1 MPAAKKNRTQSS
13 IDGLSHVDCIDLVVR
28 KGTLV
33 PGVEEIATSWRRCLT
48 AHHLDPEIKA
58 APHIITEKEIKDSR
72 EPLRNVILHAQE
84 ELDRLYAI
92 VGPQQYVVLLCNRD
106 GVAIHHRGNE
116 SLADTYKD
124 RGIWLGA
131 VVSEQMEG
139 TNGIGTCITDQRA
152 TMVHRDQ
159 HFRTRHIDLSCAGA
173 PIFDP
178 LGRLAGV
185 LDTSSMNPQ
194 TTEQSLSLAMAAT
207 KLSARGIEERIFR
220 EYFRH
225 AWNIAAAPCGGSE
238 VAVLLAVDNDHRI
251 LGADHIA
258 RRIFGL
264 TDEVLNQG
272 TALATIFEYD
282 SSIFRCKRMQDVAA
296 RLLRTGT
303 DEAWNALITPPACG
317 MSGLCSPT
325 EALLH
330 SRPRVGML
338 AHLPLPADPPT
349 TRGGLAPA
357 RANRVCEYHGIVRD
371 FDWPKWL
378 PRAVRIFRNPSLLRK
393 ARMKTCLKLLTLH
406 IRRDRFCDGHLGAML
421 ASGHITAII
430 RRMDT
435 FVQNST
441 PNLAI
446 YSLAGPRICD
456 RGHMIRRH
464 NSHQSRGRLPS
475 GF

>member
-258 RRIFGL
+258 RRIFNL

-303 DEAWNALITPPACG
+303 DEPWNALITPPACR
-317 MSGLCSPT
+317 MSGWCSPT

-357 RANRVCEYHGIVRD
+357 RANRVCEYIDSHLQENIALEVLAGIAQLSVHHFARA
-371 FDWPKWL
+371 FRQTLGIPPHNYIVQRRVERAQQMLRNTEL
-378 PRAVRIFRNPSLLRK
+378 PLSEIAIVAGFTDQSHLARHFRTITGVSPSL
-393 ARMKTCLKLLTLH
+393 ARH
-406 IRRDRFCDGHLGAML
+406 RFRTGPDILPYRPAH
-421 ASGHITAII
+421 
-430 RRMDT
+430 
-435 FVQNST
+435 
-441 PNLAI
+441 
-446 YSLAGPRICD
+446 AG
-456 RGHMIRRH
+456 
-464 NSHQSRGRLPS
+464 S
-475 GF
+475 